1 MFNPLNLFR
10 EEEEDPTAIRDLKG
24 IFDALSTIQERELD
38 DPSDEKTE
46 ESFKF
51 YEQFAVEAYQKITK
65 ANQFDQKAKKQVLI
79 NSLPDF
85 VSRQKKAGV
94 MYTFMY
100 QPESDRLDY
109 WDKFPL
115 ILKMI
120 DEAES
125 RESFL
130 GINLHYLDP
139 KRRWI
144 LLMNLMSQLNGN
156 ESNPDS
162 RIIGL
167 GMRKLS
173 LPSNRYSRVCIRRYK
188 YDNIIGRAL
197 MIPPE
202 HWIKMV
208 FLPTYHF
215 IGSKPAKAWKD
226 SIRRLREK
234 GLAI

>member
-1 MFNPLNLFR
+1 MFNPLNMFK
-10 EEEEDPTAIRDLKG
+10 EEEEDSTATRDLQG
-24 IFDALSTIQERELD
+24 IFDALTKIQERELD
-38 DPSDEKTE
+38 DPSDEKSE
-46 ESFKF
+46 EAFKF
-51 YEQFAVEAYQKITK
+51 YEQVAIEAYQQITK
-65 ANQFDQKAKKQVLI
+65 TSQFDQKAKKQILT

-85 VSRQKKAGV
+85 VSRHKKAGV

-115 ILKMI
+115 ILKML
-120 DEAES
+120 DNS
-125 RESFL
+125 DSTESFL

-144 LLMNLMSQLNGN
+144 LLMNLMSHLSGS
-156 ESNPDS
+156 ESNRDS

-167 GMRKLS
+167 GMRKLA
-173 LPSNRYSRVCIRRYK
+173 LPTNRYSRVCIRRYK
-188 YDNIIGRAL
+188 YDNIRGRAL

-215 IGSKPAKAWKD
+215 IGGKPAKAWKD
-226 SIRRLREK
+226 SVRRLRK
-234 GLAI
+234 MGLGI